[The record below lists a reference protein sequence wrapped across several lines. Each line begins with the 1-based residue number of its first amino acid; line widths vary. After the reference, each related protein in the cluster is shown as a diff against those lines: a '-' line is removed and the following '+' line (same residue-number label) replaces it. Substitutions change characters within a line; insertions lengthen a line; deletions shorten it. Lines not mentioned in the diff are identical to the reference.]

1 MKPLAYMALILFD
14 DSKTRFFLTISED
27 TTVKIRSLVSIMSV
41 ALSCALAQP
50 VRAETPVNTVRNL
63 LDAVRSYN
71 GATDN
76 AMNAQKVVAETLPIR
91 DLSQEVLG
99 PHWSKL
105 NASEQ
110 KSFVQL
116 LQDLLQKVAYPKSA
130 EFFGDLSIDFV
141 GERVMGADAVVE
153 TTVSHPK
160 EGQITIEYKL
170 RQAGKRWT
178 LTDVL
183 LDSVS
188 LVTNVRTQMQ
198 QVIAKESYQGLLK
211 RMREKLTES

>member
-1 MKPLAYMALILFD
+1 MKLRTFVVNVMSA
-14 DSKTRFFLTISED
+14 
-27 TTVKIRSLVSIMSV
+27 VLVGV
-41 ALSCALAQP
+41 LAQP
-50 VRAETPVNTVRNL
+50 AGAETPASTVKDL

-71 GATDN
+71 GANTVN
-76 AMNAQKVVAETLPIR
+76 ADAQKVVEETLPIQ

-110 KSFVQL
+110 KNFVQL

-141 GERVMGADAVVE
+141 GERIMGANAIVE

-170 RQAGKRWT
+170 RQSGDRWT

>member
-1 MKPLAYMALILFD
+1 MKLRTFVSVMSAVLIC
-14 DSKTRFFLTISED
+14 
-27 TTVKIRSLVSIMSV
+27 V
-41 ALSCALAQP
+41 LAQP
-50 VRAETPVNTVRNL
+50 AWAETPASTVKDL

-71 GATDN
+71 GAAGTTVN
-76 AMNAQKVVAETLPIR
+76 ANAQKVVEETLPIQE
-91 DLSQEVLG
+91 LSQEVLG

-110 KSFVQL
+110 KNFVQL

-141 GERVMGADAVVE
+141 GERIMGSNAIVE

>member
-1 MKPLAYMALILFD
+1 M
-14 DSKTRFFLTISED
+14 
-27 TTVKIRSLVSIMSV
+27 KIRSFVSILSV
-41 ALSCALAQP
+41 ALVCAIPQP
-50 VRAETPVNTVRNL
+50 VRAETPANTVKNL

-71 GATDN
+71 NSADGKTVN
-76 AMNAQKVVAETLPIR
+76 ANAQKVVEETLPIQS
-91 DLSQEVLG
+91 LSQEVLG

-105 NASEQ
+105 NASER
-110 KSFVQL
+110 KGFVQL

-141 GERVMGADAVVE
+141 GERVMGGDAVVE

-170 RQAGKRWT
+170 RQAGERWT

>member
-1 MKPLAYMALILFD
+1 MNRRHAFL
-14 DSKTRFFLTISED
+14 LTISED
-27 TTVKIRSLVSIMSV
+27 TTVKIRSFVSIMSV
-41 ALSCALAQP
+41 TLVCAITQP
-50 VRAETPVNTVRNL
+50 VWAETPANTVKSL

-71 GATDN
+71 GPASN
-76 AMNAQKVVAETLPIR
+76 AANANAQKVVEETLPIR

-141 GERVMGADAVVE
+141 GERVMGSDAVVE

-170 RQAGKRWT
+170 RQAGERWT

-188 LVTNVRTQMQ
+188 LITNVRTQMQ

>member
-1 MKPLAYMALILFD
+1 MKVRSFIRLAGIVLVCG
-14 DSKTRFFLTISED
+14 
-27 TTVKIRSLVSIMSV
+27 TVQS
-41 ALSCALAQP
+41 AW
-50 VRAETPVNTVRNL
+50 AETPTNTIKNL
-63 LDAVRSYN
+63 LDAVRSYDTN
-71 GATDN
+71 TGTITKTD
-76 AMNAQKVVAETLPIR
+76 AQKIVEVTLPIQN
-91 DLSQEVLG
+91 LSKEVLG

-105 NASEQ
+105 NSSEQ
-110 KSFVQL
+110 KDFVQL

-130 EFFGDLSIDFV
+130 EFFGDLQIDFV
-141 GERVMGADAVVE
+141 GERIMGADAVVE

-160 EGQITIEYKL
+160 EGQVTIEYKL
-170 RQAGKRWT
+170 HQSKNYWT

>member
-1 MKPLAYMALILFD
+1 M
-14 DSKTRFFLTISED
+14 TIRNFVGVISFAFGCMIPQLVWAD
-27 TTVKIRSLVSIMSV
+27 TPTNTVK
-41 ALSCALAQP
+41 
-50 VRAETPVNTVRNL
+50 NL
-63 LDAVRSYN
+63 LDAVRAYN
-71 GATDN
+71 GATGN
-76 AMNAQKVVAETLPIR
+76 PANAQKIVEETLPIR
-91 DLSQEVLG
+91 ALSQEVLG
-99 PHWSKL
+99 SHWSKL

-141 GERVMGADAVVE
+141 GERVMGPEAVVE
-153 TTVSHPK
+153 TTVSHPQ

-170 RQAGKRWT
+170 RQAGARWT
-178 LTDVL
+178 VTDVL

>member
-1 MKPLAYMALILFD
+1 MTIRNFVGVISVAFGCLITQLAWA
-14 DSKTRFFLTISED
+14 D
-27 TTVKIRSLVSIMSV
+27 TPTNTVK
-41 ALSCALAQP
+41 
-50 VRAETPVNTVRNL
+50 NL
-63 LDAVRSYN
+63 LDAVRAYN
-71 GATDN
+71 GATGN
-76 AMNAQKVVAETLPIR
+76 PAHAQKVVEETLPIR
-91 DLSQEVLG
+91 DLSKDVLG

-130 EFFGDLSIDFV
+130 EFFGDLRIDFV
-141 GERVMGADAVVE
+141 GERILGPEAVVE
-153 TTVSHPK
+153 TTVSHPQ

-170 RQAGKRWT
+170 RQAGARWT
-178 LTDVL
+178 VTDVL

>member
-1 MKPLAYMALILFD
+1 
-14 DSKTRFFLTISED
+14 
-27 TTVKIRSLVSIMSV
+27 MSV
-41 ALSCALAQP
+41 VLACAITQP
-50 VRAETPVNTVRNL
+50 LRAETPTDTVKNL

-71 GATDN
+71 DAAGHAVNAT
-76 AMNAQKVVAETLPIR
+76 AQKVVEGTLPIR

-99 PHWSKL
+99 PHWGKL

-141 GERVMGADAVVE
+141 GERVMGADAIVE

-160 EGQITIEYKL
+160 EGRITIEYKL
-170 RQAGKRWT
+170 RQAGERWT
-178 LTDVL
+178 LADVL

>member
-1 MKPLAYMALILFD
+1 VRKRIVIGLVGIALICGV
-14 DSKTRFFLTISED
+14 TPG
-27 TTVKIRSLVSIMSV
+27 VW
-41 ALSCALAQP
+41 
-50 VRAETPVNTVRNL
+50 AETPTETIKNL
-63 LDAVRSYN
+63 LNAVRSFSKETN
-71 GATDN
+71 KSVN
-76 AMNAQKVVAETLPIR
+76 AEAQKVVEGTLPIQ
-91 DLSQEVLG
+91 DLSKEVLG
-99 PHWSKL
+99 PHWNKL
-105 NASEQ
+105 NAAEQ

-141 GERVMGADAVVE
+141 GERVMGVEAVVE

-170 RQAGKRWT
+170 HKTGERWT
-178 LTDVL
+178 LSDVL

-198 QVIAKESYQGLLK
+198 QVIAKESYQELLK

>member
-1 MKPLAYMALILFD
+1 M
-14 DSKTRFFLTISED
+14 R
-27 TTVKIRSLVSIMSV
+27 IRSLISLVGIVLVCGTVPS
-41 ALSCALAQP
+41 AW
-50 VRAETPVNTVRNL
+50 AETPMNTIKQL

-71 GATDN
+71 EEAGKSGKTD
-76 AMNAQKVVAETLPIR
+76 AQKVVEGTLPIQ
-91 DLSQEVLG
+91 DLSKDVLG
-99 PHWSKL
+99 PHWNKL
-105 NASEQ
+105 NSSEQ
-110 KSFVQL
+110 SSFVQL

-130 EFFGDLSIDFV
+130 EFFGDLQIDFV
-141 GERVMGADAVVE
+141 GERIMGADAVVE

-160 EGQITIEYKL
+160 EGQVTIEYKL
-170 RQAGKRWT
+170 HQSKSRWT

-198 QVIAKESYQGLLK
+198 QVISKESYQGLLK

>member
-1 MKPLAYMALILFD
+1 MNRKYT
-14 DSKTRFFLTISED
+14 SFLTVSED
-27 TTVKIRSLVSIMSV
+27 ISVKMRSFVSILSV
-41 ALSCALAQP
+41 ALVCAVTQP
-50 VRAETPVNTVRNL
+50 VRAETPANTVKSL

-71 GATDN
+71 GAASNPAN
-76 AMNAQKVVAETLPIR
+76 ANAQKVVEETLPIR

-99 PHWSKL
+99 PHWRKL

-130 EFFGDLSIDFV
+130 EFFNDLSIDFV
-141 GERVMGADAVVE
+141 GERVMGSDAVVE

-170 RQAGKRWT
+170 RQAGERWT